1 MTNLFSYSKKKSSGS
16 LSLFEESLCVLKKGN
31 QKLLHS
37 YSPIER
43 KSVNGIIRI
52 SKQKASAAPY
62 KHPKQ
67 KRKRERESDIY
78 KIYSIIAVRVIYIRY
93 IQLSLTY
100 YTLESSRECNGQRR
114 ISRRVAKFL
123 LEINTFHIK
132 SKAIKILPCKN
143 SATLLDL
150 PLIVIKNCFV
160 VTDPELRQ
168 NNKEGACKFPFGEE
182 MRLLFTLHRR

>member
-16 LSLFEESLCVLKKGN
+16 LNLFEESLCVLKKGN

-78 KIYSIIAVRVIYIRY
+78 KIYSIITDLLQIYR
-93 IQLSLTY
+93 LSP
-100 YTLESSRECNGQRR
+100 RE
-114 ISRRVAKFL
+114 
-123 LEINTFHIK
+123 
-132 SKAIKILPCKN
+132 
-143 SATLLDL
+143 SATVRGGYL
-150 PLIVIKNCFV
+150 
-160 VTDPELRQ
+160 
-168 NNKEGACKFPFGEE
+168 EE
-182 MRLLFTLHRR
+182 